1 MRVLTLNIR
10 FGAGG
15 RFPEKPGYD
24 ISTSEKKLSALA
36 DAIRSVDPDII
47 ALQEVR
53 NARQARRIAELLGMH
68 HAYAAHPTSYAFDF
82 FEWGLATIFR
92 STLIRFDSWTL
103 IFDPVIRSGRLALV
117 TELQLANM
125 PMTVVNVHLES
136 RAVHQQAEMLLS
148 LISAINSPLVIA
160 GDFNCPAEDPALSPL
175 RTRMV
180 DTCSAVDV
188 TGAREADAVGTTIL
202 HNLRIDHIFFD
213 PRYLSVSHAG
223 LLPEGYRRVSDHI
236 GYHADFFMRD

>member
-1 MRVLTLNIR
+1 MRLLTLNIR

-15 RFPEKPGYD
+15 QFPEKPGYD
-24 ISTSEKKLSALA
+24 ISTSEKKLSTLTA
-36 DAIRSVDPDII
+36 AIRSVDPDII
-47 ALQEVR
+47 VLQEVR
-53 NARQARRIAELLGMH
+53 NARQARRIAELLEMH
-68 HAYAAHPTSYAFDF
+68 HAYASHPTSYAFDF

-92 STLIRFDSWTL
+92 SKLIRTDSWTL
-103 IFDPVIRSGRLALV
+103 AFDPIIRSGRLSLV

-125 PMTVVNVHLES
+125 PLTVVNVHLES
-136 RAVHQQAEMLLS
+136 RAIHQQAEMLLS

-180 DTCSAVDV
+180 DTCGVVDV
-188 TGAREADAVGTTIL
+188 AGAREAHAMGTTVL

-223 LLPEGYRRVSDHI
+223 LLPEGYRQVSDHI
-236 GYHADFFMRD
+236 GYHADFFMRG